1 MIYIKEV
8 PYKMAG
14 RMFHIN
20 DSVITVGGKDGTAT
34 VTFGDGQVPLIAGP
48 CAIESR
54 SQLLDIAQK
63 AKNAGADV
71 LRGGAFKP
79 RTSPY
84 SFQGLG
90 AEGLQYLSEAKALT
104 GLPTVSEIM
113 DVSQI
118 PLFEDVDILQVG
130 AKNMQNFSLLKAL
143 GQVKKPVLLK
153 RGFGCTIEEFLL
165 SAEYILA
172 YGNPNVILCER
183 GEKTFEPMTKFSM
196 DMGVFS
202 LIREQS
208 HLPVIADPSH
218 GSGNASLV
226 RPLTKAAVVAG
237 AQGIMV
243 EVHDAPE
250 NALCDG
256 KQAISTDELGNIA
269 KDVQVLAPNAHH
281 PKNPFLGNLNDIKL
295 HTSKE

>member
-63 AKNAGADV
+63 VKNAGADV

-202 LIREQS
+202 LIREQA

-256 KQAISTDELGNIA
+256 KQAISSDELGNIA
-269 KDVQVLAPNAHH
+269 KDIQVLAPYAHH

>member
-1 MIYIKEV
+1 MIYIKET

-20 DSVITVGGKDGTAT
+20 DSVIVVGGKDETAA
-34 VTFGDGQVPLIAGP
+34 VAFGDGQIPLIAGP

-54 SQLLDIAQK
+54 AQLLDIAQAVK
-63 AKNAGADV
+63 KAGANV

-90 AEGLQYLSEAKALT
+90 AEGLKYLSEAKALT

-113 DVSQI
+113 DPAQI

-183 GEKTFEPMTKFSM
+183 GEKNFEPMTSFSM
-196 DMGVFS
+196 DVGVFS

-208 HLPVIADPSH
+208 HLPIIADPSH
-218 GSGNASLV
+218 GSGNSALV
-226 RPLTKAAVVAG
+226 RPLSKAAVVAG
-237 AQGIMV
+237 AQGIMI
-243 EVHDAPE
+243 EVHNDPD

-256 KQAISTDELGNIA
+256 KQAVSTDELEDIA
-269 KDVQVLAPNAHH
+269 KDIHVLAPYAHH
-281 PKNPFLGNLNDIKL
+281 PRNPFLGDLNDIKL
-295 HTSKE
+295 HTDPK

>member
-1 MIYIKEV
+1 M
-8 PYKMAG
+8 
-14 RMFHIN
+14 
-20 DSVITVGGKDGTAT
+20 
-34 VTFGDGQVPLIAGP
+34 
-48 CAIESR
+48 
-54 SQLLDIAQK
+54 
-63 AKNAGADV
+63 
-71 LRGGAFKP
+71 RGGAFKP

-243 EVHDAPE
+243 EV
-250 NALCDG
+250 
-256 KQAISTDELGNIA
+256 Q
-269 KDVQVLAPNAHH
+269 
-281 PKNPFLGNLNDIKL
+281 
-295 HTSKE
+295 

>member
-48 CAIESR
+48 CAIESH

-63 AKNAGADV
+63 IKNAGADV

-113 DVSQI
+113 DASQI

-218 GSGNASLV
+218 GSSNASLV
-226 RPLTKAAVVAG
+226 RPLTKAALVAG

-243 EVHDAPE
+243 EVHDDPE

-256 KQAISTDELGNIA
+256 KQAISSNELGDIA
-269 KDVQVLAPNAHH
+269 KDIQVLAPYAHH

>member
-63 AKNAGADV
+63 VKNAGADI

-183 GEKTFEPMTKFSM
+183 GEKNFEPMTKFSM

-208 HLPVIADPSH
+208 HLPIIADPSH

-256 KQAISTDELGNIA
+256 KQAISSDELDNIA
-269 KDVQVLAPNAHH
+269 KDVQVLAPYAHH
-281 PKNPFLGNLNDIKL
+281 PKNPFLGNFNDIKL

>member
-48 CAIESR
+48 CAIESHR
-54 SQLLDIAQK
+54 QLLDIAQK
-63 AKNAGADV
+63 IKNAGADV

-113 DVSQI
+113 DASQI

-208 HLPVIADPSH
+208 HLPIIADPSH

-256 KQAISTDELGNIA
+256 KQAISSDELGNIA
-269 KDVQVLAPNAHH
+269 KDVQVLAPYAHH

>member
-63 AKNAGADV
+63 VKKAGADV

-113 DVSQI
+113 DASQI

-183 GEKTFEPMTKFSM
+183 GEKNFEPMTKFSM

-256 KQAISTDELGNIA
+256 EQAISSDELGNMA
-269 KDVQVLAPNAHH
+269 KDVQMLAPYAHH

-295 HTSKE
+295 HTSKK

>member
-34 VTFGDGQVPLIAGP
+34 LTFGDGQVPLIAGP

-63 AKNAGADV
+63 VKNAGADV

-113 DVSQI
+113 DASQI

-183 GEKTFEPMTKFSM
+183 GEKNFEPMTKFSM

-256 KQAISTDELGNIA
+256 EQAISSDELGNIA
-269 KDVQVLAPNAHH
+269 KDVQMLAPYAHH

-295 HTSKE
+295 HTSEK

>member
-34 VTFGDGQVPLIAGP
+34 ATFGDGQVPLIAGP

-63 AKNAGADV
+63 VKNAGADV

-113 DVSQI
+113 DASQI

-183 GEKTFEPMTKFSM
+183 GEKNFEPMTRFSM

-218 GSGNASLV
+218 GSSNASLV

-256 KQAISTDELGNIA
+256 KQAISSDELGNIA
-269 KDVQVLAPNAHH
+269 KDVQVLAPYAHH

>member
-34 VTFGDGQVPLIAGP
+34 ATFGDGQVPLIAGP

-63 AKNAGADV
+63 VKNAGADV

-113 DVSQI
+113 DASQI

-183 GEKTFEPMTKFSM
+183 GEKNFEPMTKFSM

-256 KQAISTDELGNIA
+256 MQAISSDELDNIA
-269 KDVQVLAPNAHH
+269 KDVQVLAPYAHH

>member
-63 AKNAGADV
+63 VKKAGADV

-113 DVSQI
+113 DASQI

-183 GEKTFEPMTKFSM
+183 GEKNFEPMTKFSM

-256 KQAISTDELGNIA
+256 KQAISSDELGNIA
-269 KDVQVLAPNAHH
+269 KDVQVLAPYAHH

-295 HTSKE
+295 HTSKK

>member
-34 VTFGDGQVPLIAGP
+34 ATFGDGQVPLIAGP

-63 AKNAGADV
+63 VKNAGADV

-113 DVSQI
+113 DASQI

-183 GEKTFEPMTKFSM
+183 GEKNFEPMTKFSM
-196 DMGVFS
+196 DMGMFS

-256 KQAISTDELGNIA
+256 KQAISSDELGNIA
-269 KDVQVLAPNAHH
+269 KDVQVLAPYAHH

>member
-63 AKNAGADV
+63 VKKAGADV

-113 DVSQI
+113 DASQI

-183 GEKTFEPMTKFSM
+183 GEKNFEPMTKFSM

-256 KQAISTDELGNIA
+256 KQAISSNELGNIA
-269 KDVQVLAPNAHH
+269 KDIQMLAPYAHH

-295 HTSKE
+295 HTSKK

>member
-14 RMFHIN
+14 RIFHIN
-20 DSVITVGGKDGTAT
+20 DSVITVGGKDGTAM

-63 AKNAGADV
+63 VKNAGADV

-90 AEGLQYLSEAKALT
+90 AEGLQYLSEAKVLT

-113 DVSQI
+113 DASQI

-172 YGNPNVILCER
+172 TATQMSFFANV
-183 GEKTFEPMTKFSM
+183 EKK
-196 DMGVFS
+196 
-202 LIREQS
+202 
-208 HLPVIADPSH
+208 
-218 GSGNASLV
+218 
-226 RPLTKAAVVAG
+226 
-237 AQGIMV
+237 
-243 EVHDAPE
+243 
-250 NALCDG
+250 
-256 KQAISTDELGNIA
+256 
-269 KDVQVLAPNAHH
+269 
-281 PKNPFLGNLNDIKL
+281 
-295 HTSKE
+295 TSSR

>member
-63 AKNAGADV
+63 VKNAGADV

-218 GSGNASLV
+218 GSGNPSLV

-256 KQAISTDELGNIA
+256 KQAISSDELGNIA
-269 KDVQVLAPNAHH
+269 KDVQVLAPYAHH

>member
-34 VTFGDGQVPLIAGP
+34 VTFGNGQVPLIAGP

-63 AKNAGADV
+63 VKNAGADV

-256 KQAISTDELGNIA
+256 KQAISSDELGNIA
-269 KDVQVLAPNAHH
+269 KDIQVLAPYAHH

>member
-8 PYKMAG
+8 SYKMAG

-256 KQAISTDELGNIA
+256 KQAISSDELGNIA
-269 KDVQVLAPNAHH
+269 KDIQVLAPYAHH